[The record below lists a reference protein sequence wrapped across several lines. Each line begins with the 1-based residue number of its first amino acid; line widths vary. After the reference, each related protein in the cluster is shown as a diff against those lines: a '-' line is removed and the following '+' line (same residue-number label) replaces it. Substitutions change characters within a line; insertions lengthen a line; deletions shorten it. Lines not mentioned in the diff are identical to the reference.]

1 MLCFYAFLSVARC
14 AMVWHSSSSC
24 SGTAQQRSST
34 QIRHGKHV
42 FRITDIVLFCLW
54 LRAKS
59 KDIGSFRVRKNKK
72 RKNWKMAVLSAWPVF
87 TVLPVFF
94 QVVVKYVL
102 PYRWMTRGFRCDD
115 LDTPHGY
122 IPTKIFPTLIWPP
135 KGTFWVKIGPFRT
148 PGGPEEGRHHVT
160 NPVGPIGGS

>member
-102 PYRWMTRGFRCDD
+102 PYRWMTRGFRCGD

-122 IPTKIFPTLIWPP
+122 IPTKNISEPNLAPKRDILSQNWP
-135 KGTFWVKIGPFRT
+135 FWGPWGLRRGPR
-148 PGGPEEGRHHVT
+148 PGQSVW
-160 NPVGPIGGS
+160 